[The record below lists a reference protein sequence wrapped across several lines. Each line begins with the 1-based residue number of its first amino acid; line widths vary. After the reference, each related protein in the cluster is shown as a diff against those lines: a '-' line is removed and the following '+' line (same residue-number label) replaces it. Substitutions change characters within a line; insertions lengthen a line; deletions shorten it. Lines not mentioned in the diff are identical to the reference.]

1 MTPLGIR
8 SLFARDRNRD
18 VEPIGLRYGVYAD
31 ITVAEAFGFHCSY
44 W

>member
-8 SLFARDRNRD
+8 SLSARVRNRD

-31 ITVAEAFGFHCSY
+31 ITVAEGFALHRSY